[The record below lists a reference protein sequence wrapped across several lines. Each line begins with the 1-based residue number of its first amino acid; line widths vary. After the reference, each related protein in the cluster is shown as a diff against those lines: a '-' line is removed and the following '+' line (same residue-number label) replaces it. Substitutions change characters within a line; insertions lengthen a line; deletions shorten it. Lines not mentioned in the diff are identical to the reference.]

1 MADFISMRPGD
12 TWRFRL
18 DFSPALPPQYT
29 KARFV
34 LRAAWDESS
43 QLLLDVD
50 ESTGLTIAPDGTS
63 IQAAISA
70 VLTAAIPAVC
80 RANSRPAALLRW
92 SNPVDET
99 DADSAPIPFLLLP
112 DVI

>member
-1 MADFISMRPGD
+1 MAETFISQRPGD

-18 DFSPALPPQYT
+18 DFDPALPTRYT

-34 LRAAWDESS
+34 VRASWDESS

-50 ESTGLTIAPDGTS
+50 QTSGLTIAPDGTS
-63 IQAAISA
+63 IQAEISA
-70 VLTAAIPAVC
+70 VLTAAIPPTCGA
-80 RANSRPAALLRW
+80 RPAALLRW
-92 SNPVDET
+92 SNPTDDT
-99 DADSAPIPFLLLP
+99 DAGSAPIPFLLLP